1 NQKACQSLRLRLFTT
16 LFDKTASHTTRANA
30 DQSSLVSPQ
39 ECLAVEPML
48 NIPGATVTL
57 PKGKSALVANAMPAA
72 LLSCVYPQLS
82 VLPVKRE
89 N

>member
-1 NQKACQSLRLRLFTT
+1 
-16 LFDKTASHTTRANA
+16 
-30 DQSSLVSPQ
+30 
-39 ECLAVEPML
+39 ML
-48 NIPGATVTL
+48 NIPEATVTL

-89 N
+89 KFTLKGKALRRSKIKKLKEQNKNEPKPITTF